1 MNLEDQDHRP
11 VENAAAIDGG
21 AGRVETLPNSV
32 LLDAL
37 AEFAAG
43 LGHEINNPLAIISGH
58 AQILLQEAEGADER
72 RHLAVILA
80 QVKRSYEMIADV
92 RLFSRPPQP
101 QITVFRARQWLA
113 SSLDVWEEDHV
124 SPAVSLV
131 RLPFDGE
138 EESFAS
144 DPAMLGTI
152 LGALLKNASEA
163 LVSQRGVIQ
172 VSGRCREG
180 YLLFSVED
188 DGPGI
193 AEEIRP
199 HIFSPYFSGRSA
211 GRGLGFGLPKAY
223 ALTRALG
230 GTITLEDTPGCRVV
244 VRVPNAASKEG
255 IV

>member
-1 MNLEDQDHRP
+1 MHLEDQDHRP
-11 VENAAAIDGG
+11 AESAAAIDGG
-21 AGRVETLPNSV
+21 GAGRIETPPDSA

-43 LGHEINNPLAIISGH
+43 RGHEINNPLAIISGH
-58 AQILLQEAEGADER
+58 AQILLQEAEAADER
-72 RHLAVILA
+72 HHLAVILA
-80 QVKRSYEMIADV
+80 QVKRAYEMIADV
-92 RLFSRPPQP
+92 RLFSRPPEP
-101 QITVFRARQWLA
+101 QISVFSPRQWLA
-113 SSLDVWEEDHV
+113 SSLDVWEEDHA

-131 RLPFDGE
+131 RHRFEGE
-138 EESFAS
+138 DSFAS

-152 LGALLKNASEA
+152 LGALLKNAREA

-172 VSGRCREG
+172 VSGQCRGG
-180 YLLFSVED
+180 YFLFSVED

-193 AEEIRP
+193 AEEVRP
-199 HIFSPYFSGRSA
+199 HIFSPYFSGRPA

-244 VRVPNAASKEG
+244 VRVPHAPRKDKT
-255 IV
+255 V